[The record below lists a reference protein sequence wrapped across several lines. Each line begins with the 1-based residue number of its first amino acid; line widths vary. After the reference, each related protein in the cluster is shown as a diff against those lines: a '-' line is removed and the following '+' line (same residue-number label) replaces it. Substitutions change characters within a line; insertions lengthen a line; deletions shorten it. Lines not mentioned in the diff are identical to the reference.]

1 MRGGPLVLSVALLT
15 MSTGA
20 RAIEL
25 MLGPRALAE
34 ALDIGQSR
42 IDSIR
47 TRFHQPYR
55 LVVARAPVDYIE
67 VVTPFRRVALAAE
80 ARTRLGERAFGQRE
94 ARAVLGDTPEQIDLL
109 VELTFHPQNTF
120 IGVPAYEVRLL
131 PVTAETTPVEPRDV
145 MSVPRFGPRIEGMPL
160 PYPYPMTSP
169 GLPGGQPLTGG
180 TIVIRLDGRTVNP
193 NGIYDVIVAEQGKE
207 LARARL
213 DLRGLR

>member
-1 MRGGPLVLSVALLT
+1 VRGGPLVLSVALLT

-42 IDSIR
+42 IDSVR
-47 TRFHQPYR
+47 TRFHRPYR

-94 ARAVLGDTPEQIDLL
+94 ARAVLGDAPEQIDLL

-180 TIVIRLDGRTVNP
+180 TIVIRLDGLTVNA
-193 NGIYDVIVAEQGKE
+193 NGIYDIIVAEQGKE
-207 LARARL
+207 LSRTRL